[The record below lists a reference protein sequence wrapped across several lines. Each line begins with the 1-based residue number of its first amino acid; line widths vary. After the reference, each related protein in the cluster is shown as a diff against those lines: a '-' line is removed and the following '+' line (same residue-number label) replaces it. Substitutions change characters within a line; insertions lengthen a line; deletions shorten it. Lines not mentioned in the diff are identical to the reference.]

1 MNEIEKIKIIL
12 LYHEVSDDIT
22 ESGFQNRDNLLYIHK
37 VKDFERDLEIVKN
50 HIQKTDEEVIFTF
63 DDGGISNLRSA
74 EMLSREQMKGY
85 FFITTSKIGQ
95 KGFLA
100 SDDICKVADYGHNIG
115 SHSHTHPM
123 IFKSLS
129 YKQMLN
135 EWKTSKEILEQI
147 LSREITSCSIP
158 GGDSDKK
165 TYESA
170 CEAGFTQIFDSETI
184 VTLRKMNNSEI
195 LGRLSIKNNVTG
207 EELKKILSLENLSKL
222 QRIRKFKKIIKT
234 LIFPLHQYLQNKK
247 NEVSY

>member
-1 MNEIEKIKIIL
+1 
-12 LYHEVSDDIT
+12 
-22 ESGFQNRDNLLYIHK
+22 
-37 VKDFERDLEIVKN
+37 
-50 HIQKTDEEVIFTF
+50 
-63 DDGGISNLRSA
+63 
-74 EMLSREQMKGY
+74 MLS
-85 FFITTSKIGQ
+85 
-95 KGFLA
+95 
-100 SDDICKVADYGHNIG
+100 
-115 SHSHTHPM
+115 
-123 IFKSLS
+123 
-129 YKQMLN
+129 

-170 CEAGFTQIFDSETI
+170 CEAGFTQIFDSEPI

-207 EELKKILSLENLSKL
+207 EELEKILRLENLSKL
-222 QRIRKFKKIIKT
+222 QRIRKFKKIIKK